1 MGGGVAWA
9 WVEHRVEHGVEGQRS
24 VHGRTLGWVPPQD
37 TAVLWIGAPLE
48 VVPQLNSILW
58 Y

>member
-1 MGGGVAWA
+1 MGMGGASGGAWP
-9 WVEHRVEHGVEGQRS
+9 WGGGSEECTRPYFG
-24 VHGRTLGWVPPQD
+24 LVPPQD
-37 TAVLWIGAPLE
+37 TAVLWIGAPPK